1 MHPILLDFGTHD
13 LPFFGTTHL
22 FLPMYGA
29 LFATGVVIAW
39 WWFLRRAAKLGVDPD
54 RAFNLTFYTL
64 VGGLIGAK
72 LSLVIVDFRY
82 YLANPSEILSILRI
96 AGVLMG
102 GILVG
107 AAVFVLYSFR
117 QNLPLHALGDAIAAP
132 LALSQA
138 IGRLG
143 CFSAGCC
150 WGVERPGLWCAATFT
165 DPFAAEKTGVPL
177 HIPLFPT
184 QLVQFASDLVLA
196 GVLTVLYRRK
206 IRPAGS
212 TFLWYVLL
220 YSVARGI
227 IEFWR
232 GDVQRGMYFGG
243 MLSTSQILSILAG
256 LWAIGMLIFYRLKRR
271 EPAAP

>member
-1 MHPILLDFGTHD
+1 MHPILLDFGTHE
-13 LPFFGTTHL
+13 LPLLGRTHL

-39 WWFLRRAAKLGVDPD
+39 WWFLRRAARLGVDPD

-64 VGGLIGAK
+64 VGGLLGAK
-72 LSLVIVDFRY
+72 LSLVIVDWRY
-82 YLANPSEILSILRI
+82 YLANPSEILWVVRI

-102 GILVG
+102 GILCG
-107 AAVFVLYSFR
+107 AAVFVLYSIR
-117 QNLPLHALGDAIAAP
+117 QRLPLHRLGDAIAAP

-150 WGVERPGLWCAATFT
+150 WGVERPGLWCATTFT

-177 HIPLFPT
+177 NVPLFPA
-184 QLVQFASDLVLA
+184 QLAQFASDLVLA
-196 GVLTVLYRRK
+196 GILTVLYRRK
-206 IRPAGS
+206 IRPDGS

-220 YSVARGI
+220 YSLSRGT
-227 IEFWR
+227 IEIYR
-232 GDVQRGMYFGG
+232 GDVHRGLYFGG
-243 MLSTSQILSILAG
+243 LLSTSQILAILAG
-256 LWAIGMLIFYRLKRR
+256 LWALGMLIYYRLGRR